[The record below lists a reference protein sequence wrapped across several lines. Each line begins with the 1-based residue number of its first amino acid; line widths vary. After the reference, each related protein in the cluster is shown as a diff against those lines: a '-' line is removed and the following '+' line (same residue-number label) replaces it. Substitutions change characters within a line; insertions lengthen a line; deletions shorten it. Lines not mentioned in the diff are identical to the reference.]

1 MGFKNI
7 FSGILIFAVVGLLP
21 SCGGEAD
28 LVKPEIFIKNF
39 NVTPKTDIICGF
51 EDQNV
56 FSVKGGEQII
66 LDVIFSD
73 NEALSQYKIDIHN
86 NFDCHG
92 HGSGATPG
100 ISLPVRNGDT
110 EDWSKLI
117 VKDIAGTKTEEKITL
132 DIPLNVTAGVYHFI
146 IQLIDQSGNDA
157 STTALYSLKI
167 KNPVDTI
174 PPVMN
179 VMTPTSALIN
189 AKKGDVITFTGNV
202 TDDKNLGLGGN
213 GMVFLSYLNKTS
225 GNVFST
231 NAYRVFNNSDDTS
244 TSFELSY
251 TVPPTLLSGDYE
263 YSLIAFDGVRNV
275 SEVKTFLVKVE

>member
-7 FSGILIFAVVGLLP
+7 LSGILIFTVVGLLP

-28 LVKPEIFIKNF
+28 LVKPEIFLKNF

-56 FSVKGGEQII
+56 ISVKGGEQII
-66 LDVIFSD
+66 LDAIFSD

-100 ISLPVRNGDT
+100 ISLPVRDGDT

-167 KNPVDTI
+167 KNPTDTI

-179 VMTPTSALIN
+179 VMTPTTPSLN
-189 AKKGDVITFTGNV
+189 VKKGDVITFTGNV

-231 NAYRVFNNSDDTS
+231 SAYRIFNNADDTS
-244 TSFELSY
+244 TTFELMY

-275 SEVKTFLVKVE
+275 SDVKTFLVKVE

>member
-1 MGFKNI
+1 M
-7 FSGILIFAVVGLLP
+7 LLA

-28 LVKPEIFIKNF
+28 LIKPEIIIQNF
-39 NVTPKTDIICGF
+39 NKSPKSDVICGF
-51 EDQNV
+51 TDKNV
-56 FSVKGGEQII
+56 IVVKGGEQITF
-66 LDVIFSD
+66 DAIFSD

-117 VKDIAGTKTEEKITL
+117 VKDITGIKTEEKITL
-132 DIPLNVTAGVYHFI
+132 NVPLNVTAGVYHFI

-157 STTALYSLKI
+157 STTAIYSLKI
-167 KNPVDTI
+167 QNPADTI
-174 PPVMN
+174 IPLLKVIE
-179 VMTPTSALIN
+179 PTTETL
-189 AKKGDVITFTGNV
+189 KVKGGDKITFTGNV
-202 TDDKNLGLGGN
+202 TDDKNLALGGN
-213 GMVFLSYLNKTS
+213 GMVFLSYLNKSS

-231 NAYRVFNNSDDTS
+231 NAYKVFSNADGLS
-244 TSFELSY
+244 TTFDLSY
-251 TVPPTLLSGDYE
+251 TVPATLISGDYE